1 MGFALLAGTLVVMY
15 PSTCALLRHPRLSHW
30 CLTHLYP
37 VALSCPVCTCGVIGV
52 TGVTG
57 VPGMRAVVLGGI
69 IWLLKEKGVN
79 FSVLAL
85 GVDFLQIIS
94 MFSSFGF
101 KCVWMI
107 VFDWWTVD
115 VLLAR

>member
-1 MGFALLAGTLVVMY
+1 M
-15 PSTCALLRHPRLSHW
+15 
-30 CLTHLYP
+30 
-37 VALSCPVCTCGVIGV
+37 
-52 TGVTG
+52 
-57 VPGMRAVVLGGI
+57 VLGGI

-107 VFDWWTVD
+107 AFDWWTID
-115 VLLAR
+115 VLLARWGRISVHTSSRLTVVRLKSPDCSESW